1 MNADSTDQ
9 ARHPGRPG
17 HPQGPGQTGPDSA
30 RPDTAHPETPL
41 PYVLP
46 LDHPSAGIAEV
57 GGKGASLARLARAGL
72 PVPPGFQVTTAA
84 YRAFVGRDSRQDR
97 ILAAV
102 SGLRADEPTRCEEAA
117 RKIGRLFAEGAVPA
131 EVSAP
136 VEQAYASLDDGNLPV
151 AVRSSATAED
161 LPGMSFAGQQDTY
174 LNLRGRDAVLDAVR
188 RCWASLWTARA
199 IAYRIRHGIP
209 ASDVALAVVV
219 QELVTA
225 DSAGVMF
232 TVDPMTGDRA
242 YVHVDATWGLGEA
255 LVGGQVTPDSLL
267 VDRETFAVAH
277 RETGDKSVRTV
288 RTEQGTH
295 EEPVPPHLRNAPVLD
310 DRQAGELAR
319 IGVDVEELYGCPMD
333 VEWARHDGQF
343 FLVQARP
350 VTGLPTGLPATGT
363 EEWNDSLR
371 GDYLWTSGN
380 LGEAIPDVMTPCTW
394 SLINIFMADTMAL
407 SAVGEH
413 RLSGNIG
420 GRFYLNLSVAA
431 AAAQAFG
438 MSKLFYSSI
447 PEIFGRIPDG
457 VTIPALPLS
466 RWRLVASVLGEVVP
480 FYRRLRTYQKNFPAL
495 VADAPARFERV
506 RAAIAAADTTSAL
519 ARVWAG
525 EGEPYLR
532 DTSRM
537 LAAGSRMDGNALA
550 TIGRRV
556 RKVAGEGDA
565 NALLTGLHTADGE
578 LASLGPLVG
587 LARVRRGQL
596 DRDTYVHQWGHRGP
610 HEFEV
615 SVPRPAEDPGW
626 VDRELAAMDGAHED
640 ATDLLARQQQAREA
654 AWERTRARLRP
665 RELSALRRH
674 VDRAAHAARA
684 REAARSEVIRAFWA
698 MRILV
703 RRAGEL
709 TGHGDDLF
717 FCAIE
722 EIVRILDG
730 DDAPLA
736 RVPARRAAYD
746 RYRALPVYPTLIRG
760 AFDPV
765 RWAADPNRRLDVY
778 DATAEH
784 APVAETVTGFAGA
797 AGVVEGVA
805 RVIASPED
813 GAQLRPGEIL
823 VTSVTNI
830 GWTPLFPRAAA
841 VVTDIGAPLSHAA
854 IVARELGIPAV
865 VGTGNATVRLRSGDR
880 IRVDGE
886 RGTVDLLEALPR

>member
-1 MNADSTDQ
+1 MNADPTDQ
-9 ARHPGRPG
+9 A
-17 HPQGPGQTGPDSA
+17 GPTDRADLSA
-30 RPDTAHPETPL
+30 PAGTDL
-41 PYVLP
+41 SYVVP
-46 LDHPSAGIAEV
+46 LDHPAAGIAEV

-84 YRAFVGRDSRQDR
+84 YRAFVGRDGRQDQ

-102 SGLRADEPTRCEEAA
+102 SGLRADQPERCEEAA
-117 RKIGRLFAEGAVPA
+117 QKIGRLFAEGVVPA
-131 EVSAP
+131 EVAEP
-136 VEQAYASLDDGNLPV
+136 IEQAYASLDDGELPV

-174 LNLRGRDAVLDAVR
+174 LNIRGRDTVLDAIR

-209 ASDVALAVVV
+209 AEPVALAVVV
-219 QELVTA
+219 QELVPA
-225 DSAGVMF
+225 ESAGVIF

-242 YVHVDATWGLGEA
+242 YIHVNATWGLGEP

-267 VDRETFAVAH
+267 VERETFAVA
-277 RETGDKSVRTV
+277 RRDTGDKSVRTV
-288 RTEQGTH
+288 RTEQGTR
-295 EEPVPPHLRNAPVLD
+295 EEPVPPSLRNAPVLD

-319 IGVDVEELYGCPMD
+319 LGVGVEELFGCPMD
-333 VEWARHDGQF
+333 VEWARYDGRF

-350 VTGLPTGLPATGT
+350 VTGLPTGLSAERSTDRPTDRPTTAG
-363 EEWNDSLR
+363 EQWNDSLR

-394 SLINIFMADTMAL
+394 SLIRIFMADTMAL

-413 RLSGNIG
+413 PLSGNIG

-431 AAAQAFG
+431 ASAQAFG
-438 MSKLFYSSI
+438 MSRLFYASV
-447 PEIFGRIPDG
+447 PEVFGRIPDG
-457 VTIPALPLS
+457 VTIPMLPLS
-466 RWRLVASVLGEVVP
+466 RWRLVRSVLGEVVP
-480 FYRRLRTYQKNFPAL
+480 FYRRLRAYQKNFQAM

-506 RAAIAAADTTSAL
+506 TAAIRAADTAAAL
-519 ARVWAG
+519 AKVWDA

-550 TIGRRV
+550 TIAARV
-556 RKVAGEGDA
+556 REVAGEGDA
-565 NALLTGLHTADGE
+565 NALLTGLHTAGGE

-587 LARVRRGQL
+587 LAQVRRGQL
-596 DRDTYVHQWGHRGP
+596 DRDTYLRQWGHRGP

-615 SVPRPAEDPGW
+615 SAPRPAEDPGW
-626 VDRELAAMDGAHED
+626 LDRELAAMAGAPED
-640 ATDLLARQQQAREA
+640 ATDLLARQQRAREA
-654 AWERTRARLRP
+654 AWERLRSRLRP
-665 RELSALRRH
+665 RELAALRRR

-698 MRILV
+698 MRIFV
-703 RRAGEL
+703 QRAGEL
-709 TGHGDDLF
+709 TGRGDDLF
-717 FCAIE
+717 FCDIR
-722 EIVRILDG
+722 EICRLLDG
-730 DDAPLA
+730 DDPPLA
-736 RVPARRAAYD
+736 AVPARRAAYD
-746 RYRALPVYPTLIRG
+746 RYRALPAYPTLIRG
-760 AFDPV
+760 AFDPE
-765 RWAADPNRRLDVY
+765 RWAADPDRRVDLY

-805 RVIASPED
+805 RVIAGPEN
-813 GAQLRPGEIL
+813 GAELRPGEIL
-823 VTSVTNI
+823 VTSVTNV

-886 RGTVDLLEALPR
+886 HGTVEVLQAAPR

>member
-1 MNADSTDQ
+1 MNAESTDR
-9 ARHPGRPG
+9 AEHL
-17 HPQGPGQTGPDSA
+17 SA
-30 RPDTAHPETPL
+30 PADTPPADTAL
-41 PYVLP
+41 PYVVP

-72 PVPPGFQVTTAA
+72 PVPPGFQVTTDA
-84 YRAFVGRDSRQDR
+84 YRAFVGRDGRQDQ

-102 SGLRADEPTRCEEAA
+102 AGLRADQTAACEEAA
-117 RKIGRLFAEGAVPA
+117 GKIGRLFAEGVVPA
-131 EVSAP
+131 EVAEP
-136 VEQAYASLDDGNLPV
+136 IERAYERLNDGNLSV

-174 LNLRGRDAVLDAVR
+174 LNIRGRDAVLDAVR

-199 IAYRIRHGIP
+199 IAYRLRHGIP
-209 ASDVALAVVV
+209 AEDVALAVVV
-219 QELVTA
+219 QELVPA
-225 DSAGVMF
+225 ESAGVMF

-267 VDRETFAVAH
+267 VDRTTFAVAR
-277 RETGDKSVRTV
+277 RETGDKAVRTV

-295 EEPVPPHLRNAPVLD
+295 EEPVPPDLRNTPVLD

-319 IGVDVEELYGCPMD
+319 LGVGVEELYGCPMD
-333 VEWARHDGQF
+333 VEWARHSGRF
-343 FLVQARP
+343 LLVQARP
-350 VTGLPTGLPATGT
+350 VTGLPAGPATAG

-394 SLINIFMADTMAL
+394 SLISIFMADTMAL

-431 AAAQAFG
+431 ASAQAFG

-447 PEIFGRIPDG
+447 PEIFGRLPDG
-457 VTIPALPLS
+457 VTIPPLPLS
-466 RWRLVASVLGEVVP
+466 RWRLVGSVLGQVAP

-495 VADAPARFERV
+495 VADAPARFDRV
-506 RAAIAAADTTSAL
+506 TAAIRAADTPAAL
-519 ARVWAG
+519 ARVWAA

-537 LAAGSRMDGNALA
+537 LAAGSRMEGNALG
-550 TIGRRV
+550 TIGQHV

-587 LARVRRGQL
+587 LAHVHRGQL
-596 DRDTYVHQWGHRGP
+596 DRDTYLRQWGHRGP

-626 VDRELAAMDGAHED
+626 LDRELAAMDRARED
-640 ATDLLARQQQAREA
+640 ATDLLGRQQRAREA
-654 AWERTRARLRP
+654 AWERVWARLRP
-665 RELSALRRH
+665 REVTALRRRIE
-674 VDRAAHAARA
+674 RAAHAARA

-698 MRILV
+698 MRSFV

-709 TGHGDDLF
+709 TGHGDELF
-717 FCAIE
+717 FCDIA
-722 EIVRILDG
+722 EIIQVLAG
-730 DDAPLA
+730 DDASLT
-736 RVPARRAAYD
+736 RLPARRAVYD

-760 AFDPV
+760 AFDPAG
-765 RWAADPNRRLDVY
+765 WAADPNRRVDLY
-778 DATAEH
+778 DASAEH

-797 AGVVEGVA
+797 AGVVEGIA
-805 RVIASPED
+805 RVVAGPED

-886 RGTVDLLEALPR
+886 HGTVDVLEAVPR